1 MRTPSSRGRLVTA
14 VAGAAIVGSLFVGT
28 IAFPAAADP
37 VNAKGASLGT
47 ADCGSA
53 GTFTFVVNSGV
64 GNGNGSPWN
73 PAQATSTNGSP
84 AVFVPTELHLT
95 FTSPQGSFSFDATK
109 GATQGSVVC
118 SVQGQAVNAPFS
130 FVGTA
135 IGNIVNRGPS

>member
-1 MRTPSSRGRLVTA
+1 LVTA
-14 VAGAAIVGSLFVGT
+14 LSAAAIVGSLFVGV
-28 IAFPAAADP
+28 IAAPAAADP
-37 VNAKGASLGT
+37 VNAKGAALGT
-47 ADCGSA
+47 ADCGTG

-73 PAQATSTNGSP
+73 PALAVSTSGAR

-135 IGNIVNRGPS
+135 IGNIVTRGPS